1 MRSRL
6 SGGLLL
12 MAVLSA
18 GIVAVG
24 CGGGDDNL
32 TKAQFI
38 DQADAIC
45 KKGNQRINAGAKEV
59 FTSKQEPSKAGR
71 KTFATETLIPD
82 IQGQVD
88 DVRALNEPSAD
99 EDQVNAFLDSAQA
112 ELDKGK
118 NDPLYM
124 TSDKSFS
131 GTNKL
136 GKQYGFKVCAAG

>member
-59 FTSKQEPSKAGR
+59 FTSKQEPSKAEL